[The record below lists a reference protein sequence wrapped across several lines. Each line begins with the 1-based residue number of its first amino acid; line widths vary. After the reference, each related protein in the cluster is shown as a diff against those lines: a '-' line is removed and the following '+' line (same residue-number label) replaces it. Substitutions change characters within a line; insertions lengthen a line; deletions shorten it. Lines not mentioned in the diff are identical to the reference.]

1 MSDKKIAIIYGS
13 DTGATEN
20 VANLLNDKIGP
31 EKVELLEVSNLSPDD
46 FLSYD
51 IILMG
56 IPTWYIGE
64 LQSDWD
70 SFFEEFQTIDFKGK
84 KVAIFGIGDQYS
96 YADTF
101 IDGVG
106 IIGKVIKTN
115 NGILIGEWPTDGYFH
130 DSSVAELEMG
140 TFCGLAI
147 DEDNQSDMTTERLE
161 KWSKQILREF
171 TQ

>member
-1 MSDKKIAIIYGS
+1 MKNIGLFYGS
-13 DTGATEN
+13 DTGTTEMISEQIINLIGKKN
-20 VANLLNDKIGP
+20 VTKHDIFDT
-31 EKVELLEVSNLSPDD
+31 KVSD
-46 FLSYD
+46 FENYNC
-51 IILMG
+51 IILG
-56 IPTWYIGE
+56 LSTWYDGE

-70 SFFEEFQTIDFKGK
+70 SFFEEFQTIDFKNK

-106 IIGKVIKTN
+106 IIGKVVKTN
-115 NGILIGEWPTDGYFH
+115 NGILIGEWSTDGYFH

-147 DEDNQSDMTTERLE
+147 DEDNQSDMTAERLK
-161 KWSKQILREF
+161 KWTKQILTEF